1 MTDRPLDKTTQTYV
15 TGENEALV
23 GFFQDLKRGL
33 QSLSLTTTR
42 DPKGNQVVTGARR
55 PRLEAEF
62 YEGAFGREFLK
73 FHERSIDEIQWMR
86 EKGML
91 LSPNPKVSQPERIG
105 GGVDDAVSTSDSI
118 IRKYNAWWKFCD
130 LHHRRAR
137 YATVLVFG
145 DYHNF
150 SSASRAMR
158 EAGMITHRTT
168 IQGLCELGLELYAQE
183 AKKIARE
190 EK

>member
-1 MTDRPLDKTTQTYV
+1 MTDRPLDKTQQDYVDHGGLVNLLQTIKHGLHNLKV
-15 TGENEALV
+15 T
-23 GFFQDLKRGL
+23 K
-33 QSLSLTTTR
+33 TR
-42 DPKGNQVVTGARR
+42 DGKGGYVVSGLE
-55 PRLEAEF
+55 RLEREF
-62 YEGAFGREFLK
+62 YESAFGEDFLK
-73 FHERSIDEIQWMR
+73 YHERSIDEIQWMR

-91 LSPNPKVSQPERIG
+91 LSPHPKVSKPERIG
-105 GGVDDAVSTSDSI
+105 GGMDDAVSLSDSI
-118 IRKYNAWWKFCD
+118 IKKYNAWWKYCENN
-130 LHHRRAR
+130 HRRAR

-168 IQGLCELGLELYAQE
+168 IRGLCELGLEIYAQE
-183 AKKIARE
+183 AKKIALV